1 MEQNQLNGTILA
13 YLGDAVIELIA
24 REKAIERGICEVRRL
39 NQVVPQMVRASAQSE
54 AFGKIEPLLDEE
66 ELAIFKKGRN
76 AHGISAPKSASAV
89 EYRRATGME
98 ALFAHLYLCG
108 KRDRLDRLFDAAYG
122 DFLANWEEKIIK

>member
-1 MEQNQLNGTILA
+1 
-13 YLGDAVIELIA
+13 
-24 REKAIERGICEVRRL
+24 
-39 NQVVPQMVRASAQSE
+39 MVRASAQSE

-66 ELAIFKKGRN
+66 ELAVFKKGRK

-108 KRDRLDRLFDAAYG
+108 KKDRLNQLFDTAYG

>member
-24 REKAIERGICEVRRL
+24 RQKAIERNICEVHRL
-39 NQVVPQMVRASAQSE
+39 NQIVPQMVRASAQSE

-66 ELAIFKKGRN
+66 ELTVFKKGRN

-108 KRDRLDRLFDAAYG
+108 KKDRLNQLFDTAYG